1 MMMEGRVRGALKLL
15 SDDSGTGL
23 LSLNETVDEVSGKT
37 VREVLEDKHPDPRP
51 VHPDVIV
58 TQT

>member
-37 VREVLEDKHPDPRP
+37 DREKYCKGCL
-51 VHPDVIV
+51 V
-58 TQT
+58 TMLML